1 MRIECRVLRH
11 SLERTESYIV
21 IRRRVP
27 EGPILLFPELRFN
40 FYQAIVF
47 LVLAKVDGV
56 FFRAQ
61 LQSVYFSLYSN
72 LIRMYRYTKTT
83 KLANK
88 TSPKFLHLNHQS
100 NNNLGPLKILLNHK
114 LINLLQS

>member
-47 LVLAKVDGV
+47 LVLAKVGGV

-72 LIRMYRYTKTT
+72 LIQCTDIQRLQNWQI
-83 KLANK
+83 KL
-88 TSPKFLHLNHQS
+88 PQ
-100 NNNLGPLKILLNHK
+100 NLCT
-114 LINLLQS
+114 